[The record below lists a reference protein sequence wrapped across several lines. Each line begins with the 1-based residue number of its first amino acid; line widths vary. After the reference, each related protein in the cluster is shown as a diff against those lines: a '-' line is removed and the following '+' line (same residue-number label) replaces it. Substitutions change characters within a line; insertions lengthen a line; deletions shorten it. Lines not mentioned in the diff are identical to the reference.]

1 MSYLDQMNPK
11 AVLNA
16 IGMGRNEPVYY
27 FSDNVL
33 PALAIFS
40 AGLLVGAGVALL
52 VTPKTGRELR
62 GDITRKASEL
72 TETVKN
78 KLPEQLSG
86 QTNENGRRTH
96 SQQVRTTTD
105 I

>member
-1 MSYLDQMNPK
+1 MSYLDQMNPMS
-11 AVLNA
+11 VLNA

-62 GDITRKASEL
+62 GDITRKASEI

-78 KLPEQLSG
+78 KLPEQLAG
-86 QTNENGRRTH
+86 GNENGRRTH